1 MKRALVLSGGG
12 AKGSY
17 QYGVW
22 KALRKLNIKFDIVTG
37 TSIGAVNGAMI
48 VLGDYKKA
56 GYVWETLNTEDVF
69 YLDYDLTTKEG
80 KKKFYFGVAKS
91 LFLEGGL
98 ETTKMEDIFRQ
109 YINEDKLRDSS
120 IDYGIVT
127 YSFTKK
133 KPVMISKKD
142 IPKGKLIDYIVA
154 SATCFPVVKP
164 KEIDNEKYLDGGYYD
179 NMPVDLALEMG
190 ADEIIA
196 VDLKAVGVKRKY
208 DRHINIKLISPSVD
222 IGSFL
227 SFTKKEAKF
236 RMAIG
241 YNDTLKAY
249 DKLDGDKYSFYKGQL
264 NYNYLNLND
273 GYINN
278 FKNYFVNKSDSL
290 KKIFDA
296 PLLTKFKD
304 KLSSD
309 TNIKH
314 IFNDNIEEIGKIY
327 NIDITKIY
335 LINKFYDIMF
345 DRILKFNSKENQKIV
360 NCLYHLIVDCNNK
373 KINSLLLQSP
383 KDFMLSFYIL
393 TVYQKMNFVKR
404 LIFKNNLKK
413 KVENGDN

>member
-22 KALRKLNIKFDIVTG
+22 KALRKLNVKFDIVTG

-48 VLGDYKKA
+48 ALDDFERA
-56 GYVWETLNTEDVF
+56 GHVWETLNTKDVF

-98 ETTKMEDIFRQ
+98 NTNKMEDIFKQ
-109 YINEDKLRDSS
+109 YIDEDKLRKSS

-127 YSFTKK
+127 YSVTKK
-133 KPVMISKKD
+133 KPVMVSKKD
-142 IPKGKLIDYIVA
+142 IPEGKLIDYIVA

-164 KEIDNEKYLDGGYYD
+164 KEIGNEKYLDGGYYD
-179 NMPVDLALEMG
+179 NMPVDLAMDMG

-196 VDLKAVGVKRKY
+196 VDLKSVGIKKRY
-208 DRHINIKLISPSVD
+208 DKHINIKLISPSID

-227 SFTKKEAKF
+227 SFTEKEAAF
-236 RMAIG
+236 RIAIG

-249 DKLDGDKYSFYKGQL
+249 GRLDGDKYSFYKGQL
-264 NYNYLNLND
+264 NYNYLKLKD
-273 GYINN
+273 SYIEN
-278 FKNYFVNKSDSL
+278 FKTYFVNKSDNL

-296 PLLTKFKD
+296 PLLAKLKD
-304 KLSSD
+304 KVSSD
-309 TNIKH
+309 TNMKH

-335 LINKFYDIMF
+335 LVNKFYDIMF
-345 DRILKFNSKENQKIV
+345 DKILKSNSKENKKIV
-360 NCLYHLIVDCNNK
+360 NCLYNIMNNADNK
-373 KINSLLLQSP
+373 TINSLLIQSP

-413 KVENGDN
+413 RVENGNN